1 MDKRP
6 AHDTVPPL
14 HGGMAMAGESEPRRV
29 AGGDSLRLRVYRA
42 LSGGLSGEGRLSRTN
57 IVLIVLIIASIL
69 FAIADSEET
78 IAGPYT
84 QVFRVIETGFGIIFL
99 GEYLLRVWASA
110 EDPRYGGGIRGMLRF
125 AITPAAIIDLL
136 ALSPLFFAAIGSEAY
151 VLRLLRLLRILRL
164 TKIGR
169 YSNAA
174 ADIWQAVRLRRYELG
189 ISLAAGLFLMLVS
202 SACLYALEGA
212 DQPEKFGSILRAM
225 WWSIST
231 LTVGYGDVYPITVAG
246 KVFASI
252 TALIGIGLVAV
263 PTGII
268 AAAFGEVLSSRTKDD
283 AEQAP
288 ASVDRAGFDQAI
300 EAQLARGQEQGRA
313 HVEIN
318 AGELHRQLGG
328 YPGRAHQMPVAC
340 AALRAA
346 MQDGDSVSFEPPAEN
361 GAAFTVRYVMGR

>member
-1 MDKRP
+1 M
-6 AHDTVPPL
+6 
-14 HGGMAMAGESEPRRV
+14 
-29 AGGDSLRLRVYRA
+29 
-42 LSGGLSGEGRLSRTN
+42 
-57 IVLIVLIIASIL
+57 IIASIL

-84 QVFRVIETGFGIIFL
+84 QVFRVIEAGFGIIFL

-125 AITPAAIIDLL
+125 ALTPAAIIDLL

-169 YSNAA
+169 YSSAA

-268 AAAFGEVLSSRTKDD
+268 AAAFGEVLSSRAKDD
-283 AEQAP
+283 DAGAP
-288 ASVDRAGFDQAI
+288 ATVDRAAFDQAI
-300 EAQLARGQEQGRA
+300 EAQVARAEEQGRP

-328 YPGRAHQMPVAC
+328 YPGTLHRMPVAC

-346 MQDGDSVSFEPPAEN
+346 MKEGDMVTFEPPKGN
-361 GAAFTVRYVMGR
+361 GAAFTVRYELRR

>member
-1 MDKRP
+1 MSEEAGP
-6 AHDTVPPL
+6 ASVSAAETP
-14 HGGMAMAGESEPRRV
+14 
-29 AGGDSLRLRVYRA
+29 SLRLRVYRA
-42 LSGGLSGEGRLSRTN
+42 LAGGLSGEGRLSRTN
-57 IVLIVLIIASIL
+57 VVLIVLIIASIL

-78 IAGPYT
+78 IAGSISPM
-84 QVFRVIETGFGIIFL
+84 FRMIETGFGIVFL
-99 GEYLLRVWASA
+99 AEYLLRLWTCV
-110 EDPRYGGGIRGMLRF
+110 EDPRYRGGIRGRLRF
-125 AITPAAIIDLL
+125 ALTPAAIIDLL
-136 ALSPLFFAAIGSEAY
+136 ALSPLFFATIGSEAY

-174 ADIWQAVRLRRYELG
+174 ADIWKAVRLRRYELG

-268 AAAFGEVLSSRTKDD
+268 AAAFGEVLSTRSGED
-283 AEQAP
+283 ADEAP
-288 ASVDRAGFDQAI
+288 AALDRGAFDRAI
-300 EAQLARGQEQGRA
+300 EGHLARAQAQGRP

-328 YPGRAHQMPVAC
+328 YPGPSHRMPVAC
-340 AALRAA
+340 AAMRAA
-346 MQDGDSVSFEPPAEN
+346 TADGDVTVFEPPKGD
-361 GAAFTVRYVMGR
+361 GAAFTVRFALPR

>member
-1 MDKRP
+1 MSGEETGP
-6 AHDTVPPL
+6 A
-14 HGGMAMAGESEPRRV
+14 SEA
-29 AGGDSLRLRVYRA
+29 AGGGLRFRAYRA
-42 LSGGLSGEGRLSRTN
+42 LTGGLSGEGRLSRTN

-84 QVFRVIETGFGIIFL
+84 QVFGVIEAGFGIIFL

-125 AITPAAIIDLL
+125 ALTPAAIIDLL

-169 YSNAA
+169 YSSAA

-268 AAAFGEVLSSRTKDD
+268 AAAFGEVLSLRAKDD
-283 AEQAP
+283 DGGPP
-288 ASVDRAGFDQAI
+288 ATVGRAAFDQAI
-300 EAQLARGQEQGRA
+300 EAQVSRAEEQRRP

-328 YPGRAHQMPVAC
+328 YPGTSHRMPVAC

-346 MQDGDSVSFEPPAEN
+346 MKEGDIVTFEPPKGN
-361 GAAFTVRYVMGR
+361 GAAFTVRYELRR

>member
-1 MDKRP
+1 MSGEEAGP
-6 AHDTVPPL
+6 A
-14 HGGMAMAGESEPRRV
+14 SEA
-29 AGGDSLRLRVYRA
+29 AGGGLRSRAYRA
-42 LSGGLSGEGRLSRTN
+42 LTGGLSGEGRLSRTN

-84 QVFRVIETGFGIIFL
+84 QVFRVIEAGFGIIFL

-125 AITPAAIIDLL
+125 ALTPAAIIDLL

-169 YSNAA
+169 YSSAA

-268 AAAFGEVLSSRTKDD
+268 AAAFGEVLSLRAKDD
-283 AEQAP
+283 DGGPP
-288 ASVDRAGFDQAI
+288 ATVDRAAFDQAI
-300 EAQLARGQEQGRA
+300 EAQVARAAEQGRP

-328 YPGRAHQMPVAC
+328 YPGTSHRMPVAC

-346 MQDGDSVSFEPPAEN
+346 MRDGDMVSFEPPKGN
-361 GAAFTVRYVMGR
+361 GAALTVRYELRR

>member
-1 MDKRP
+1 MGGETDP
-6 AHDTVPPL
+6 A
-14 HGGMAMAGESEPRRV
+14 RV
-29 AGGDSLRLRVYRA
+29 AGGGSFRFRVYQA
-42 LSGGLSGEGRLSRTN
+42 LTGGLSGEGRLSRTN
-57 IVLIVLIIASIL
+57 VVLIALIIASIL

-78 IAGPYT
+78 IAGPHT
-84 QVFRVIETGFGIIFL
+84 QVFRIIETGFGIIFL
-99 GEYLLRVWASA
+99 SEYLLRVWASA
-110 EDPRYGGGIRGMLRF
+110 EDPRYGRNIQGRLRF
-125 AITPAAIIDLL
+125 ALTPAAMIDLI
-136 ALSPLFFAAIGSEAY
+136 ALSPLFFAAVGSEAY

-268 AAAFGEVLSSRTKDD
+268 ASAFGEVLSSD
-283 AEQAP
+283 AKKESIE
-288 ASVDRAGFDQAI
+288 ASVALDRAAFDREI
-300 EAQLARGQEQGRA
+300 HAQLSRAQEQGRA
-313 HVEIN
+313 HIEIN

-328 YPGRAHQMPVAC
+328 YPGPSHRISVAC
-340 AALRAA
+340 SALRAA
-346 MQDGDSVSFEPPAEN
+346 MQDGDSVSFEPPQES
-361 GAAFTVRYVMGR
+361 GAALTVRYAVAR